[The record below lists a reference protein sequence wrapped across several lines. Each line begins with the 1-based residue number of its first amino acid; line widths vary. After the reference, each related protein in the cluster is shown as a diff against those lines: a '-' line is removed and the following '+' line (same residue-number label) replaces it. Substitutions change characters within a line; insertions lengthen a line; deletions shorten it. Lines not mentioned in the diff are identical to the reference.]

1 MVVLLAL
8 TVGCASSSDRKLT
21 PEQAKRLLPEAA
33 SIRVD
38 LDVLAN
44 NKGDEPPK
52 LPTENQSP
60 TYWVLNFPATEW
72 KLPKDAAKNLDIFF
86 RMEAIDPA
94 KVIKAMN
101 VSKAKGFASI
111 IQPEYI
117 TDCKVE
123 SDDDCATGFVV
134 FKRDAYSGSINFKAS
149 RVKQA
154 WVIQEFEWPNIC
166 VRFMRGNDNNWS
178 QEPVKK

>member
-1 MVVLLAL
+1 MSLRLAQYNNQL
-8 TVGCASSSDRKLT
+8 TTQTITAS
-21 PEQAKRLLPEAA
+21 
-33 SIRVD
+33 
-38 LDVLAN
+38 
-44 NKGDEPPK
+44 
-52 LPTENQSP
+52 
-60 TYWVLNFPATEW
+60 
-72 KLPKDAAKNLDIFF
+72 DAGHTQ
-86 RMEAIDPA
+86 
-94 KVIKAMN
+94 VIKAMN

-166 VRFMRGNDNNWS
+166 VRFKRGNDNNWS